1 MKENNDEEDGSVKY
15 HYVELKTAKS
25 LDNFREEGK
34 FRR

>member
-1 MKENNDEEDGSVKY
+1 MKDDDDENGSVKY
-15 HYVELKTAKS
+15 HYVELKTSKS